1 MLMTKD
7 VISKKPLQTGR
18 HHIQENTLMYIFPE
32 RMFLSDNI
40 LFMSFLKLKRN
51 LNRCR
56 VIRDIDKNDCKFKFQ
71 QGKPLAL
78 KLCN

>member
-1 MLMTKD
+1 MLTTKD
-7 VISKKPLQTGR
+7 VISKKSLQTGR
-18 HHIQENTLMYIFPE
+18 HHIQENTHMYIFPE

-71 QGKPLAL
+71 QGKSLAL
-78 KLCN
+78 NLCN

>member
-7 VISKKPLQTGR
+7 VVSKKSLGR
-18 HHIQENTLMYIFPE
+18 HHIQENALMYIFPE
-32 RMFLSDNI
+32 RMLLSDNI
-40 LFMSFLKLKRN
+40 LFMSFLKLERN

-56 VIRDIDKNDCKFKFQ
+56 IIRDIGKNDCKFKFQ

-78 KLCN
+78 NLCN